1 MMRDHYTFPDNVAGL
16 VAALETT
23 LSLRLSGFKTRVVH
37 RQLTR
42 MTTVFT
48 VVATPPKRP
57 NRKERGCYL

>member
-1 MMRDHYTFPDNVAGL
+1 VTENYTFPDNVAGL
-16 VAALETT
+16 EAALETT
-23 LSLRLSGFKTRVVH
+23 LSLRRFGFKTRLAH

-42 MTTVFT
+42 MTTVVT